1 MNPSPNDKLHSIT
14 LKRNGYK
21 DYTFNNLS
29 LNTISQY
36 TYLTKVQQAD
46 DVIITLYSKDYYDL
60 FNDICFNQIK
70 YRVLKGEH
78 PTVRFK

>member
-1 MNPSPNDKLHSIT
+1 MNPSPDDKLHSIT

-46 DVIITLYSKDYYDL
+46 DVIITLYSKDYYKL
-60 FNDICFNQIK
+60 FNDTCFNQIK
-70 YRVLKGEH
+70 YRVLKGNN